1 MGLLREDLP
10 LLQVLRKRR
19 FNWRLVAREKGVV
32 MRTLGY
38 DVYSSHSHLRG
49 NNSITTLDIIC
60 IKWVKLCQFINAIY
74 KLHRIF
80 CYILAHVNSSSRCQ
94 PMAVNTSVSGST
106 QLEHSCRLLFLHSPA
121 NISASLQLWDEN
133 TPGASLNGCD
143 PSELYV
149 VELKHW

>member
-1 MGLLREDLP
+1 MGLLREGP
-10 LLQVLRKRR
+10 ATAAGPQKRR
-19 FNWRLVAREKGVV
+19 FNRRLIAREKGVV

-49 NNSITTLDIIC
+49 NNSMTTLDIIC
-60 IKWVKLCQFINAIY
+60 IKWVKLCQFINASY
-74 KLHRIF
+74 KLHGIF
-80 CYILAHVNSSSRCQ
+80 CYILVHVNPSNGHQ

-149 VELKHW
+149 RS